1 MKLTQIDQINYLTVK
16 KTRTKQKTQSTDSP
30 ETASEVCIV
39 VREPLRITRSKIKQE
54 KPSLGSSSVE
64 PKQVEK
70 TVLENTVAEVTIS
83 TKSNDTVT
91 TKEKKK
97 KKYPMPILIKLE
109 PTESVADVA
118 AVDSPTP
125 ADPHVN
131 DTFNVPLVANE
142 TITLSNNEG
151 PALNETV
158 TVLRE
163 SLHDNPN
170 ATVTIERNAH
180 ESLMTEDNDEDE
192 PSTQGNLMAPPLTKK
207 MPQLL
212 LKSDM
217 KLKKNEV
224 FK

>member
-1 MKLTQIDQINYLTVK
+1 MTKIHYLTVK
-16 KTRTKQKTQSTDSP
+16 KTRTKQKTQSTDSS
-30 ETASEVCIV
+30 ETASEVYTVI
-39 VREPLRITRSKIKQE
+39 REPLRITRSKIKQE
-54 KPSLGSSSVE
+54 KPSLGTSSVE
-64 PKQVEK
+64 LKQIEK
-70 TVLENTVAEVTIS
+70 TILENTVAEVTIT
-83 TKSNDTVT
+83 TKSNETVT

-109 PTESVADVA
+109 PTESVPDVA
-118 AVDSPTP
+118 AVDSPTT
-125 ADPHVN
+125 ADPQVN
-131 DTFNVPLVANE
+131 DTFNVPLVVNE
-142 TITLSNNEG
+142 TITLSNNDG
-151 PALNETV
+151 SALNETV
-158 TVLRE
+158 TVTRD

-192 PSTQGNLMAPPLTKK
+192 PLSQETLMAPPLTKK

>member
-1 MKLTQIDQINYLTVK
+1 MFK
-16 KTRTKQKTQSTDSP
+16 
-30 ETASEVCIV
+30 E

-64 PKQVEK
+64 IKPIEK
-70 TVLENTVAEVTIS
+70 TVLENTVAEVTMS
-83 TKSNDTVT
+83 TTKSNETVT

-109 PTESVADVA
+109 PDSVPDDDST
-118 AVDSPTP
+118 AVDSLTTT
-125 ADPHVN
+125 DPQVN
-131 DTFNVPLVANE
+131 DTFNVSLIADK
-142 TITLSNNEG
+142 TITMSNNKN

-158 TVLRE
+158 TVTRE
-163 SLHDNPN
+163 SMHENPN
-170 ATVTIERNAH
+170 DTVTIERNAH
-180 ESLMTEDNDEDE
+180 DSLMTEDNDDDE
-192 PSTQGNLMAPPLTKK
+192 PLSQETQMAPPLTKK

-212 LKSDM
+212 LKPEM